1 MLARTLTLWPC
12 ALALVAGSLQ
22 LRGVNGEPVR
32 PLEPGGSANVLLFV
46 ATDCPVSN
54 TYAPEI
60 QRICAAAAPRG
71 IACTLV
77 YEDPGVTPDAV
88 RHHLD
93 EFRYKGL
100 PAVIDADGSLAARV
114 RATITPEAVVVDRGG
129 AVRYR
134 GRIDN
139 FYAALGRPRQVVTAH
154 DLEDALDALT
164 AGKPVTPRDAPA
176 IGCYIVPANLR
187 RQP

>member
-1 MLARTLTLWPC
+1 MLARALISWPY

-22 LRGVNGEPVR
+22 LRGVNGEMVR
-32 PLEPGGSANVLLFV
+32 PLEPAGVANVLLFV

-60 QRICAAAAPRG
+60 QRVCAAAAAKD
-71 IACTLV
+71 IHCTLV
-77 YEDPGVTPDAV
+77 YEDPGVTADRV

-100 PAVIDADGSLAARV
+100 PAVIDADGSLAARM
-114 RATITPEAVVVDRGG
+114 RATITPEAIVVDRSG
-129 AVRYR
+129 AVSYR

-139 FYAALGRPRQVVTAH
+139 FYAALGRPRQVVTSH
-154 DLEDALDALT
+154 DLQDALDTLA
-164 AGKPVTPRDAPA
+164 AGRPVTPHDAPA

>member
-1 MLARTLTLWPC
+1 MLARTLILWPC

-22 LRGVNGEPVR
+22 TRGVNGEPVR
-32 PLEPGGSANVLLFV
+32 PLEPAGIANVLLFV

-60 QRICAAAAPRG
+60 QRICAASARKG

-77 YEDPGVTPDAV
+77 YEDPGVTAEGV
-88 RHHLD
+88 RRHLD
-93 EFRYKGL
+93 EYRYAGV
-100 PAVIDADGSLAARV
+100 PAVIDADGSLAAKV

-129 AVRYR
+129 AVKYR

-154 DLEDALDALT
+154 DLQDALDALA
-164 AGKPVTPRDAPA
+164 AGRPVAPRDAPA

>member
-1 MLARTLTLWPC
+1 MLARALISWPC

-22 LRGVNGEPVR
+22 LRGVNGEMVR
-32 PLEPGGSANVLLFV
+32 PLEPAGVANVLLFV

-60 QRICAAAAPRG
+60 QRVCAAAAAKD
-71 IACTLV
+71 IHCTLV
-77 YEDPGVTPDAV
+77 YEDPGVTADRV

-100 PAVIDADGSLAARV
+100 PAVID
-114 RATITPEAVVVDRGG
+114 
-129 AVRYR
+129 R

-139 FYAALGRPRQVVTAH
+139 FYAALGRPRQVVTSH
-154 DLEDALDALT
+154 DLQDALDTLA
-164 AGKPVTPRDAPA
+164 AGRPVTPHDAPA